1 MFNLQ
6 TLHWTFSKDENVRCE
21 KGHICR
27 LLLLS
32 VFSFPV
38 HSGFHVPFPFFFFF
52 PFLLIFFYLTLLN
65 LHFLCNVFFEQRSF
79 PLPTRGQVW
88 PSLPHC
94 ASLTM
99 QECTVVSSRVS
110 WCRTRHWAFL
120 RSRLRAE
127 KPFYWLHWSLNL
139 RSNPV
144 GPGYKTVNS
153 R

>member
-1 MFNLQ
+1 MLDVR
-6 TLHWTFSKDENVRCE
+6 KDTYVGSSFC
-21 KGHICR
+21 
-27 LLLLS
+27 LFFLS
-32 VFSFPV
+32 WSILDFMYLFL
-38 HSGFHVPFPFFFFF
+38 FFFFF